1 MDVSG
6 ATCDINAGF
15 VDPHP
20 AMEFRN
26 AAVQSNGIQ
35 HNINSNTWINIL
47 LFCGSFDF
55 PLC

>member
-6 ATCDINAGF
+6 ATCDIHAGF